1 MVARSRMMFMLFLL
15 VAALAIAGCGGGD
28 EDGDGDGSG
37 NGSTGAATA
46 SGSAVIPNINT
57 IDELK
62 TRFNADAGIR
72 LIVVLSPTCKTCL
85 DGSRYLQASVLE
97 KLPDAELHVYAIWTP
112 ALGSDDPSKVDLS
125 VLTDSRVS
133 HFWDATGAVG
143 KWFAVQEVYL
153 NEKIEGPIAYNFFS
167 LHGADAQWDETPS
180 PLASFGGG
188 SVNGSLMRFRNTLN
202 RDVNRLVD
210 GEEPGFIPLGK

>member
-1 MVARSRMMFMLFLL
+1 MVPRSGSIFMLLLL

-28 EDGDGDGSG
+28 EDGNGDG
-37 NGSTGAATA
+37 NGSTGAAA
-46 SGSAVIPNINT
+46 SESSVIPNINS

-62 TRFNADAGIR
+62 TRFNEDGGIR

-112 ALGSDDPSKVDLS
+112 ALGSDEASKVDLS

-143 KWFAVQEVYL
+143 KWFAVQDVYL

-167 LHGADAQWDETPS
+167 LHGADAQWDEIPS

-188 SVNGSLMRFRNTLN
+188 SVNGSLMRFRGTLN

>member
-1 MVARSRMMFMLFLL
+1 MVARSGLMFMLLL
-15 VAALAIAGCGGGD
+15 LIGALAMAGCGGGD
-28 EDGDGDGSG
+28 GDG
-37 NGSTGAATA
+37 NGSAGAGTA
-46 SGSAVIPNINT
+46 AESAVIPNMNS

-62 TRFNADAGIR
+62 TRFNEDGGIR

-85 DGSRYLQASVLE
+85 DGSRYLQATILE
-97 KLPDAELHVYAIWTP
+97 KLPDAELTVYAIWTP
-112 ALGSDDPSKVDLS
+112 AQGADDPSKVDPS

-133 HFWDATGAVG
+133 HFWDVTGAIG
-143 KWFAVQEVYL
+143 RWFAEQEVYL
-153 NEKIEGPIAYNFFS
+153 NELIEGPIAYNFFS
-167 LHGADAQWDETPS
+167 LHAADARWDEVPS

-188 SVNGSLMRFRNTLN
+188 SVNGSIMRFRGTLN